1 MTPALDPQACLD
13 TGWQVAPDL
22 LLRLALMAGLLALAG
37 WSRVQRYFPGQPSFQ
52 LLLLMMVAWLALTT
66 LGHAATEPVCKA
78 TMAVAAWPVILG
90 LTALWALFLHQYA
103 HTEAGLPPHLSA
115 PVLLLWAG
123 FSLAALSNGAHGWLY
138 GPGSGPEVT
147 ADGLVRMRYERGP
160 LFAPFATWGY
170 VWLLAAMAVLVR
182 AWRQATLPDD
192 RRQWTTFM
200 AMMSVPLIASVAF
213 VGFDWRLLGGDP
225 TPLSLGAAL
234 VGLGWLVRRR
244 RLFTA
249 VPLARQLL
257 FAELPDPVLVLDAQ
271 GRVRD
276 ANRAAERLAGQAI
289 VAGGPL
295 ADWPRIGAPLAAAL
309 AQTPP
314 PPLLRLEGPPQVY
327 EISLRDVAAG
337 GHVLGRLLQLRDVT
351 GHHLAQARLAQTLDQ
366 RDAQLRQVAALQ
378 HELREQALRDPL
390 TGLHNRR
397 ALQARFAQGVT
408 APFVLALVDVD
419 HFKRINDSAG
429 HAVGDRVLQALA
441 QRLQAGLRRDDE
453 VYRVG
458 GEEFLVLLPGA
469 GLAAAL
475 QRLEALRQQVAG
487 EALVDPVG
495 RVTISIGVAAAT
507 AAGATLD
514 PLYAA
519 ADAALYRAKAE
530 GRDRVRA
537 A

>member
-1 MTPALDPQACLD
+1 MTPALDPYACLGS
-13 TGWQVAPDL
+13 GWQVAPDL
-22 LLRLALMAGLLALAG
+22 LLRLSLMAGLLALAG
-37 WSRVQRYFPGQPSFQ
+37 WSRAQRFFPGQHGFQ
-52 LLLLMMVAWLALTT
+52 LLMLVMVTWLALTT
-66 LGHAATEPVCKA
+66 LGHAATEPACKA

-103 HTEAGLPPHLSA
+103 HTEAGLPRHLSA

-138 GPGSGPEVT
+138 GPGSAPENS

-170 VWLLAAMAVLVR
+170 VWLLTAMAVLVR
-182 AWRQATLPDD
+182 ARRHATLPDD

-200 AMMSVPLIASVAF
+200 VIMSVPLMASVAF
-213 VGFDWRLLGGDP
+213 VGFGWRLLGGDP

-234 VGLGWLVRRR
+234 FGLGWLVRRR

-257 FAELPDPVLVLDAQ
+257 FAELPDAVLVLDAH

-276 ANRAAERLAGQAI
+276 ANRAADRLAGQPPS
-289 VAGGPL
+289 AGAAL
-295 ADWPRIGAPLAAAL
+295 ADWPRFGAPLAAAL
-309 AQTPP
+309 AHTP
-314 PPLLRLEGPPQVY
+314 PPLLQIEAPRQVF
-327 EISLRDVAAG
+327 EVSLRDVAAG
-337 GHVLGRLLQLRDVT
+337 GHVLGRLVQLRDVT
-351 GHHLAQARLAQTLDQ
+351 GHHLAQARLAQTLDE

-397 ALQARFAQGVT
+397 ALQARFAQGVD
-408 APFVLALVDVD
+408 APCVLALIDVD

-441 QRLQAGLRRDDE
+441 HRLKGGLRRDDE

-475 QRLEALRQQVAG
+475 QRLEVLRARLGAEVLDDA
-487 EALVDPVG
+487 VD

-507 AAGATLD
+507 APGTPLD

-530 GRDRVRA
+530 GRDRVCA